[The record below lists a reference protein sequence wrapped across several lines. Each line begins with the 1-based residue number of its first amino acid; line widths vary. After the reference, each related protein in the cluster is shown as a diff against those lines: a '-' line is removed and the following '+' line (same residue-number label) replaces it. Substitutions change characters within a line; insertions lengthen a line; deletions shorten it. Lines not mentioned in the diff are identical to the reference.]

1 MWSLFVDFTVLES
14 FSDKNGELK
23 LKDEQGK
30 FKIVKGSLY
39 GDILGVKSV
48 QQHKVASIFLGFV
61 GHREKA

>member
-48 QQHKVASIFLGFV
+48 QQHKVA
-61 GHREKA
+61 